1 MGRAR
6 SLVTVLI
13 AVLLPALCVADIMSM
28 SLGDLARGSGVIFAG
43 TVADVRTA
51 NAPGT
56 IVTRVTFR
64 DVVFGRGRTPG
75 DSLVLTERG
84 GTVFGR
90 TEDSG
95 DEPVFQPGQRCIVF
109 ARAGLGT
116 YADSYRAV
124 VGGFQGVFYV
134 EFDSTVMKPSIR
146 QRMSVPVA
154 EIRGEGIVAAE
165 GKTAFT
171 RMSEKDFLEQVSRL
185 AGTPRPTSGENQ

>member
-1 MGRAR
+1 VRRFR
-6 SLVTVLI
+6 SIVTVLL
-13 AVLLPALCVADIMSM
+13 AVAVPALCLADIMSM

-43 TVADVRTA
+43 TVADVRSA

-64 DVVFGRGRTPG
+64 DLAFGKGRTPG

-90 TEDSG
+90 TEDDV
-95 DEPVFQPGQRCIVF
+95 DEPVFRPGERCIVF

-124 VGGFQGVFYV
+124 VGGFQGVYYV
-134 EFDSTVMKPSIR
+134 EFDSTVLKPSIR
-146 QRMSVPVA
+146 QKLGMPVA
-154 EIRGEGIVAAE
+154 GIRGEGIIVAE
-165 GKTAFT
+165 GKAAFT
-171 RMSEKDFLEQVSRL
+171 RMSEKDFLEQVSRMSEN
-185 AGTPRPTSGENQ
+185 PRPTSGEDH

>member
-1 MGRAR
+1 MRRIR
-6 SLVTVLI
+6 SFLTVAF
-13 AVLLPALCVADIMSM
+13 AVALPALCLADIMSM

-43 TVADVRTA
+43 TVTDVRTA

-56 IVTRVTFR
+56 IVTLVTFR
-64 DVVFGRGRTPG
+64 DLAFGRGKTPG

-124 VGGFQGVFYV
+124 VGGFQGVYYV
-134 EFDSTVMKPSIR
+134 EYDSTVMKPSIR
-146 QRMSVPVA
+146 QKMGMPVA
-154 EIRGEGIVAAE
+154 GIRGEGIVAAE

-171 RMSEKDFLEQVSRL
+171 RMSEKDFLEQVGRM
-185 AGTPRPTSGENQ
+185 AVNPQPTSGENH